1 LAADP
6 VEELGCGI
14 GELRTCRR
22 FVWAE
27 SGNRSN
33 GGGCVV
39 DFAAVGEVI
48 PDVAPYPA

>member
-6 VEELGCGI
+6 VEEPGC
-14 GELRTCRR
+14 ELDEQRTCRR
-22 FVWAE
+22 FVWTD
-27 SGNRSN
+27 SGDRSN

-39 DFAAVGEVI
+39 DVAVIGEVI